1 VRRGVSDG
9 RAACAQGKCFVCSGE
24 SCGRGGSGDRL
35 GGGEACVMQANP
47 VWRPVIAAVTL
58 SAARR
63 DGDGGGRLC
72 ANVAVERVY
81 NCATGTACST
91 SCLCVYA

>member
-1 VRRGVSDG
+1 
-9 RAACAQGKCFVCSGE
+9 
-24 SCGRGGSGDRL
+24 
-35 GGGEACVMQANP
+35 MQANP